1 MSVYDEI
8 GGAAAVEAAVDVFYR
23 KVLSDERISH
33 FFDTTDMDAQ
43 AAKQRAFITM
53 ALGGPNHYTG
63 QDMRTAHAPMVKNGL
78 GDVHFDAV
86 LEHLGA
92 TLLELGVA
100 GPTVSAIAGQ
110 LEGLRHDV
118 LSR

>member
-1 MSVYDEI
+1 MSIYDEI

-33 FFDTTDMDAQ
+33 FFETTDMDAQ

-53 ALGGPNHYTG
+53 ALGGPNNYTG

-78 GDVHFDAV
+78 TDLHFDAV
-86 LEHLGA
+86 VEHLGG
-92 TLLELGVA
+92 TLLELGVPEA
-100 GPTVSAIAGQ
+100 TVNTIAGA
-110 LEGLRHDV
+110 LEGLRNDV
-118 LSR
+118 LNR